1 MATPTYTL
9 IDSVTLGSSA
19 STVTFS
25 SIPAGGD
32 LVIVMTGQTTDGA
45 NCTFRI
51 NSDTG
56 NNYSYVYMR
65 GDGSAAF
72 STSTGASDSNY
83 VGYLTANPLNAIL
96 QFADYSATDKHKS
109 SLVRTN
115 DPSARVFAI
124 ANRWA
129 NTAAINRID
138 FILSGGESFAA
149 GMTFYLY
156 DIAKAL

>member
-25 SIPAGGD
+25 SIQAGGD
-32 LVIVMTGQTTDGA
+32 LVIVMTGQTTGGS
-45 NCTFRI
+45 NCSYTI

-56 NNYSYVYMR
+56 TNYPYVFMR
-65 GDGSAAF
+65 GDGSA
-72 STSTGASDSNY
+72 TASGTTTANANY
-83 VGYLTANPLNAIL
+83 VGYFTANPSNAIL
-96 QFADYSATDKHKS
+96 QFFDYSATDKQKT
-109 SLVRTN
+109 SLVRMN
-115 DPSARVFAI
+115 DASARVYAN

-156 DIAKAL
+156 GIAKAL